1 MARTAPRHGFG
12 RSTST
17 ATVIEARIQHNY
29 ARNARVAFYLTGGT
43 VGLLAATI
51 AADYT
56 HPILAALTGAG
67 CGTSA
72 GVFAYAAVRSW
83 PIARWLWW
91 WTPEII
97 VGLAAV
103 YGFTALATHTNLYSR
118 AAVVMLLVGVP
129 VTVPGIRRRLV
140 ALAWCLIVRH
150 RLRVCFNQFIIANRS
165 GSLPLILWAT
175 PTPVGERVHV
185 YLRPG
190 LSITDLEHRLE
201 KIAVACHATAVTVDR
216 ASDRT
221 AGHVR
226 LDIKRREVLAATVG
240 SPLVDL
246 VDPTTPLPARA
257 PGELPTALDLPDVP
271 NGAGI
276 VSPANGRSVLT
287 RIDGG
292 KPSPKPAAANAAASP
307 TPVVA
312 SVGGDD
318 LSDWI

>member
-1 MARTAPRHGFG
+1 MPGTGPRRPFG
-12 RSTST
+12 RSTGT
-17 ATVIEARIQHNY
+17 ATVIEARVHQNY
-29 ARNARVAFYLTGGT
+29 ARNARVAFYLTGCI

-56 HPILAALTGAG
+56 HPILAALIGAG
-67 CGTSA
+67 CGIAT

-103 YGFTALATHTNLYSR
+103 YGFTTLAHHTTLPMR
-118 AAVVMLLVGVP
+118 LAFVAVIVGVP
-129 VTVPGIRRRLV
+129 AAVPVVRRRLV
-140 ALAWCLIVRH
+140 AAAWCLIVRH

-221 AGHVR
+221 AAHLR
-226 LDIKRREVLAATVG
+226 LDIKRREALAATVG

-246 VDPTTPLPARA
+246 VHPTTPLPARA

-271 NGAGI
+271 NGTEPKGT
-276 VSPANGRSVLT
+276 PVLT

-292 KPSPKPAAANAAASP
+292 KPSPRPTTAPATTPATSP
-307 TPVVA
+307 APAVV
-312 SVGGDD
+312 SVDGEDVA
-318 LSDWI
+318 DWI